1 MGTPVKA
8 SDFNKDLLTVGKF
21 WKNPAVGPSSL
32 YINYGPS
39 KKNLRLIQSS
49 ARVAFGP
56 QKYPSISTDI
66 DTSNPKKEQE
76 MAVYQA
82 LKDFAIDTI
91 YSVRDKPEYA
101 FMKAAG
107 KSREVIANM
116 FSENPKP
123 AKPAKEGGVVY
134 PPTFNVK
141 LTKKKG
147 TEENDFTLY
156 DNQKPAPQVITLPVE
171 EVINRGAE
179 VSMVSECKSLWLKA
193 NEFGYKWTLHQ
204 ARILVSANPAAVEG
218 CILDDDDEVS
228 VPAAGG
234 AGGPSPAKLAT
245 VSTAATVATP
255 APAAASA
262 VAEEEEDTVPPG
274 EEEEDEEEE
283 VIQPPPPPPTKKKA
297 LTKKPAAK

>member
-39 KKNLRLIQSS
+39 KKNLRLIQSG

-147 TEENDFTLY
+147 TEENEFTLY

-204 ARILVSANPAAVEG
+204 ARILVSANPVAVEG

-228 VPAAGG
+228 APAAKGG
-234 AGGPSPAKLAT
+234 AGGPSPAAPP
-245 VSTAATVATP
+245 AAVAP
-255 APAAASA
+255 PAAAVTA
-262 VAEEEEDTVPPG
+262 VADEEDDTVPPG
-274 EEEEDEEEE
+274 DEEEDDEEEE

-297 LTKKPAAK
+297 LAKKPAAGK